1 MALAFTDA
9 LGDAQTAVVG
19 YLTEAAP
26 IVAAVAVAFLGV
38 KYIRRIVKGL

>member
-19 YLTEAAP
+19 YLSEAAP
-26 IVAAVAVAFLGV
+26 VIAAVAVAFLGV
-38 KYIRRIVKGL
+38 KYIRRILRSL